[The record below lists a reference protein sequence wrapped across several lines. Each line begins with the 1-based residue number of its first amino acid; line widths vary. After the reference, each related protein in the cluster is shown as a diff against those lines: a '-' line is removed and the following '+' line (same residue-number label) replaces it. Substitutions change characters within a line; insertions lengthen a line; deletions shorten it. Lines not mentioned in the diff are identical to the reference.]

1 MSRLTV
7 SAQTLAGDVAA
18 KSGHG
23 IPVGW
28 MVFGVVMLGLLYV
41 GVRWARRRNRR
52 G

>member
-28 MVFGVVMLGLLYV
+28 IGFGAVMIVLLV
-41 GVRWARRRNRR
+41 IGVRWARGRNNK